1 MIGTHPLE
9 INILGIVRRE
19 VQLSKFDKEKEA
31 SGMKEILEK
40 IRSLSWRKFE
50 VYEIKNGYEERLGD
64 QGDWEWIR
72 ESYEISGEFK
82 LISETENELRFLAVQ
97 PLMNVVENGKEI
109 ISPPVETKLI
119 IRKS

>member
-1 MIGTHPLE
+1 MIGTHSLE
-9 INILGIVRRE
+9 INILGIV
-19 VQLSKFDKEKEA
+19 
-31 SGMKEILEK
+31 
-40 IRSLSWRKFE
+40 
-50 VYEIKNGYEERLGD
+50 RLGD